1 MYSGDFQYNAEIIPI
16 LIFSSIEAIVLLLWL
31 VRWLLARVSQRT
43 DAGKS
48 IESKRQP
55 VELPAVPAPQ
65 ATGKRWP
72 YYTRARLRE
81 LRSPDLRPTKRFVRP
96 RGERTGWRAEAYIVG
111 PPLAGGLRRVAWPPF
126 SLASAQMRWSSL
138 SRLAQ
143 ISLLTLVLGYMLVRL
158 FNSTIQY
165 NVYSVMPYAH
175 GFIRPQVT
183 QHDKLAARFLKEI
196 PPDASVSAQTT
207 LVPHLSERQYI
218 YLFPYAVN
226 HADYIFLDTSA
237 YTYPFKDYDAY
248 ATSVKG
254 ILQQGNYG
262 ILDMDDSYLL
272 LKRGYP
278 QSDIAP
284 AMQMIDNDA
293 ADHPG

>member
-1 MYSGDFQYNAEIIPI
+1 MH
-16 LIFSSIEAIVLLLWL
+16 
-31 VRWLLARVSQRT
+31 
-43 DAGKS
+43 
-48 IESKRQP
+48 
-55 VELPAVPAPQ
+55 
-65 ATGKRWP
+65 WP
-72 YYTRARLRE
+72 
-81 LRSPDLRPTKRFVRP
+81 
-96 RGERTGWRAEAYIVG
+96 
-111 PPLAGGLRRVAWPPF
+111 
-126 SLASAQMRWSSL
+126 SL

-143 ISLLTLVLGYMLVRL
+143 ISMLTLVLCYMLVRL
-158 FNSTIQY
+158 FNSTTQY

-226 HADYIFLDTSA
+226 HADYIFLDARA
-237 YTYPFKDYDAY
+237 YTYPFKDYEAY
-248 ATSVKG
+248 ATSVKS
-254 ILQQGNYG
+254 ILRQGNYG

-284 AMQMIDNDA
+284 AIKMIDNDA
-293 ADHPG
+293 NEHPG